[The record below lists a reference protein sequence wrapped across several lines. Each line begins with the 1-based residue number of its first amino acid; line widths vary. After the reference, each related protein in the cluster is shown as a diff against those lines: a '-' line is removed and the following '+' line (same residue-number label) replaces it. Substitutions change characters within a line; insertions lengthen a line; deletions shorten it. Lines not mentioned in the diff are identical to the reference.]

1 MSSKQNMP
9 QLKPG
14 DVVAGRFRIVEPIGS
29 GGFSV
34 VYRAHQEAM
43 NRFVALKVLKPTA
56 SNDEKIVERFR
67 REALFASH
75 LSHPNTITLFD
86 YGHTDAGLCYIA
98 MELLHG
104 TDLADVVQNGQPM
117 DLKRVWN
124 ILHQCCHSLAEAH
137 RLGLVHRDLKPE
149 NIFLVQRDGDE
160 FIKVLDFGVSKAIS
174 NFANAGPRTMA
185 PLTQEGTV
193 FGTPLYMAPEQA
205 MAEAIT
211 PSADVYALGHIAYEM
226 ITGFAAYGDCTNAMD
241 VMLKQINDPPLM
253 LPDPWSQ
260 TPFSPLITKCTAK
273 EPEDRIENASR
284 LLEHL
289 LHDAFIPYMNEKSRP
304 SRTRSLPRV
313 PTSEASSAS
322 YTIPGESVQDVEEVY
337 RWELDVLEEALAETK
352 STDAMRLVL
361 VRGTPG
367 TGRSNLVRAFLKKH
381 RQDADLVISD
391 RHSHA
396 DNEERNAGLE
406 ADLACVTEAGLE
418 GRGVPEI
425 RRVLQQHYDAVPV
438 GSSAAFGDQG
448 AKPGSDGKM
457 DSDSAP
463 ISALGAE
470 RDSFLSRIAGPFREA
485 SRRGALIWSIENLE
499 KVDTLTLAFLEHFFR
514 DLQNNPAPILIVA
527 TVYPDDLMR
536 RPGLLRYTQEL
547 LQATQPVA
555 RQLSLVAPG
564 ERKQGDTSTGEP
576 TPPPD
581 YPTEDANAGSYV
593 GEEIPTMPSD
603 GYLGEESQPQSVEL
617 FDELEKPKTDEP
629 KERDE
634 ADIAFDTV
642 LGFLAEL
649 GDEVPDD
656 LWKLARA
663 RVLPSKF
670 MALADFIVDQAER
683 FGIIQRRDEALVFS
697 QSGFADDLR
706 ESFDELVDPVPT
718 HLELAALLIDFYE
731 SPDRGQLHTI
741 IGHLRDA
748 QAPYEAME
756 LLRQAGED
764 AYRALDLD
772 SAREYYLQIRQL
784 IEDLETGRVI
794 AGQFTGD
801 QLTGDQLTG
810 DQLTGDQFT
819 GDQLSDEDAESNFE
833 KAQVW
838 VRLGEIHGA
847 MGEHGAAEDA
857 VSQALDPDAEASP
870 ALRGRAYKILADLAV
885 SQERFENAKT
895 HYRHARDSFR
905 EAGHPGAFVAA
916 MGAMGHCALME
927 GKPNEAE
934 EILSLAL
941 ERADRL
947 KNNVLG
953 ARLSRFMAQVLVR
966 QGRFDEAVDHL
977 GDALAT
983 FQQIRSYK
991 EVAETLAELGKAS
1004 FAAGEHAAS
1013 SDHYR
1018 KALTMAASHHVALS
1032 ESAHLGLGRALS
1044 ALGDLGEATA
1054 HLERALQEIAV
1065 GADRLQEARIRF
1077 HIGDV
1082 DLAASRFDLADDHF
1096 QKVEETAKAIGHT
1109 ELWLEA
1115 SIRRAY
1121 VSFDSGDSGAAY
1133 EKLSETMQLAES
1145 LGDAGGELR
1154 VRAHVIYLQLLEH
1167 DFRTSGA
1174 TFASLVD
1181 RSKELDLTRAR
1192 VLCQLFKSD
1201 VHAAHGELEQAKE
1214 LLEEARL
1221 GAAEL
1226 RDFALLVP
1234 ITRRVKVLAK
1244 SSGQTVDVGFAI
1256 GALVPPEVGKRRFG
1270 AGRLGA

>member
-1 MSSKQNMP
+1 MLPSKLGE
-9 QLKPG
+9 LKPG
-14 DVVAGRFRIVEPIGS
+14 DVVAGRFRIVEAIGS

-56 SNDEKIVERFR
+56 SNDEKLVERFR

-98 MELLHG
+98 MELLEG
-104 TDLADVVQNGQPM
+104 TDLADVVQSGQPM
-117 DLKRVWN
+117 DLERVWN

-149 NIFLVQRDGDE
+149 NIFLIKRDDAE
-160 FIKVLDFGVSKAIS
+160 FVKVLDFGVSKAVS

-205 MAEAIT
+205 MAEGIG
-211 PSADVYALGHIAYEM
+211 PSVDVYALGHIAYEM
-226 ITGFAAYGDCTNAMD
+226 ITGFAAYGECTNAMD
-241 VMLKQINDPPLM
+241 VMLKQINDPALV

-273 EPEDRIENASR
+273 EPEDRIEDASK

-289 LHDAFIPYMNEKSRP
+289 LHDAFLPYMNESSRP
-304 SRTRSLPRV
+304 ARARTLEQV
-313 PTSEASSAS
+313 PSITDASAAS
-322 YTIPGESVQDVEEVY
+322 YTVPGEAVQDAEEVY
-337 RWELDVLEEALAETK
+337 RGELEVLEETLSEIRETD
-352 STDAMRLVL
+352 SMRLVL

-367 TGRSNLVRAFLKKH
+367 TGRSNLVRAFLNRH
-381 RQDADLVISD
+381 RDDSDLIISD
-391 RHSHA
+391 RYTHA
-396 DNEERNAGLE
+396 GDAEGSAGLE
-406 ADLACVTEAGLE
+406 ADLACVTQASIE
-418 GRGVPEI
+418 GRGVAEI
-425 RRVLQQHYDAVPV
+425 KRILHQHDDAAVSQPAGKKKAASKTDSESVPV
-438 GSSAAFGDQG
+438 
-448 AKPGSDGKM
+448 
-457 DSDSAP
+457 
-463 ISALGAE
+463 SALGAE
-470 RDSFLSRIAGPFREA
+470 RDAFLSRIGDPFRQA

-499 KVDTLTLAFLEHFFR
+499 KVDTLTLAFLEYFFR
-514 DLQNNPAPILIVA
+514 DLQNDSAPILIVA

-536 RPGLLRYTQEL
+536 RPALLRYTQEL

-555 RQLSLVAPG
+555 RQLSLVPPG
-564 ERKQGDTSTGEP
+564 ERKAGDSGTG
-576 TPPPD
+576 PPALPEH
-581 YPTEDANAGSYV
+581 PTEDSQPGSFFD
-593 GEEIPTMPSD
+593 GSTTTLPASD
-603 GYLGEESQPQSVEL
+603 DLAEESEPQSIEL
-617 FDELEKPKTDEP
+617 FDELEQPKNEDPE
-629 KERDE
+629 ERDE

-663 RVLPSKF
+663 RVLPSEV
-670 MALADFIVDQAER
+670 MGLADFIVEQSER
-683 FGIIQRRDEALVFS
+683 FGIVQRHDHALVFA
-697 QSGFADDLR
+697 QPGFANELRDGFDD
-706 ESFDELVDPVPT
+706 LVDPVPT
-718 HLELAALLIDFYE
+718 HLELAALLIDFYAA
-731 SPDRGQLHTI
+731 PDREQLRTI
-741 IGHLRDA
+741 VDHLLDA

-764 AYRALDLD
+764 AYRARDLD
-772 SAREYYLQIRQL
+772 SAREYYVQIRPIIDDVENGQ
-784 IEDLETGRVI
+784 VI

-801 QLTGDQLTG
+801 QPIGDQAG
-810 DQLTGDQFT
+810 AD
-819 GDQLSDEDAESNFE
+819 FE
-833 KAQVW
+833 KAHVW

-847 MGEHGAAEDA
+847 LGEHGAAEDA
-857 VSQALDPDAEASP
+857 ISQALATDSGASS
-870 ALRGRAYKILADLAV
+870 ALRGRAHKILADLAV
-885 SQERFENAKT
+885 SQERFESAKT

-905 EAGHPGAFVAA
+905 EASHPGAFVAA

-941 ERADRL
+941 KRAARL

-953 ARLSRFMAQVLVR
+953 ARLNRFMAQVLVR
-966 QGRFDEAVDHL
+966 QGRFGEAVGHL
-977 GDALAT
+977 SDALVT
-983 FQQIRSYK
+983 FEEIQSQK
-991 EVAETLAELGKAS
+991 EFAETLAEVGKVA
-1004 FAAGEHAAS
+1004 FAAGDHADS
-1013 SDHYR
+1013 RDYYR

-1044 ALGDLGEATA
+1044 ALGELAEATA

-1065 GADRLQEARIRF
+1065 GGDRLQEARIRF

-1082 DLAASRFDLADDHF
+1082 DLAASRFDLAEEHF

-1109 ELWLEA
+1109 EFWLEA

-1121 VSFDSGDSGAAY
+1121 VAFDSGNNADAY
-1133 EKLSETMQLAES
+1133 DRLSETMQLAES
-1145 LGDAGGELR
+1145 LDDPGGEMR

-1167 DFRTSGA
+1167 DFRTRGV

-1181 RSKELDLTRAR
+1181 RSKQKNLTRAR

-1201 VHAAHGELEQAKE
+1201 VHASRAELDESIS

-1234 ITRRVKVLAK
+1234 ITRRL
-1244 SSGQTVDVGFAI
+1244 TVIAQHRNGSDDGHTDTGFAI

-1270 AGRLGA
+1270 MDRLGR